1 VADPN
6 PFAGIFSA
14 VTRRRMDHTP
24 DTGWYPDQCLT
35 VDQAVQGYTLTPAAT
50 SGMGDV
56 TGSLIVGKKADLIVT
71 DRNIFSIDP
80 KDIAATR
87 VALTL
92 FNGKIVYERP

>member
-1 VADPN
+1 
-6 PFAGIFSA
+6 
-14 VTRRRMDHTP
+14 
-24 DTGWYPDQCLT
+24 
-35 VDQAVQGYTLTPAAT
+35 
-50 SGMGDV
+50 MGDV